1 MDDNNNI
8 KLSRPVPPF
17 LRYCSA
23 IIPTAFDDSLSY
35 YEALCALYKWLQTNV
50 IDTIN
55 HNASVTNDF
64 INKEKELEELFEQLK
79 EYVDTYFENLD
90 VQEEINNKLNAMV
103 EDGTLQEIIGDY
115 LNANA
120 VWGFDNVADMKSST
134 NLIDGSYARTLGYYA
149 KNDGG
154 SAIYKIREITNDD
167 VVDESTIIEIG
178 DEPNELVAELIV
190 EEPINVKTLGVYG
203 DGTHDD
209 YAKIQLGIT
218 KFPHHTLYFPTGT
231 YLITRPIEIGTTNAE
246 QVDLKLESDAVIKTD
261 TTIDS
266 LLEIGKY
273 EGQWKRRQ
281 LGSIVTIDGGTFDA
295 THTTQA
301 IYVSSNRKLT
311 NLFNLNVINT
321 ATYGIYVDRG
331 ANTSASADCNIE
343 NVNISGKGSYESTTG
358 LYLKAYDNK
367 ITNSRIEG
375 VKIAVEDNGGSFF
388 SNVHVLMDSDRTLTT
403 AEFQDTIAFLLS
415 GTGAMSFNQ
424 CYADTF
430 ATAFKITT
438 YNRTQ
443 IDNCMAYWY
452 YSDANA
458 TTKFIHFSSN
468 AGGKVSVNNTEYDV
482 PSNGTAVGLDL
493 TGVTGANVLYIGTSG
508 IFEFNNII
516 LQGAAGKLA
525 KNDYI
530 LDRTFYNDKQIV
542 LCKPWT
548 KSMTQN
554 AYYPIAYLKGGI
566 YDLKIWMAQDQCIQ
580 ASIKVDRNSST
591 ITITNKYNGAHSGA
605 YRLALCDGGNDTWG
619 HYGAML
625 CVKSVD
631 TTSSFNPAIVSGIS
645 EWNNA
650 LFSCYLYQGLKAL
663 TSPTV
668 VVEERF
674 NP

>member
-8 KLSRPVPPF
+8 KYTPNVPPF

-35 YEALCALYKWLQTNV
+35 YEALCALYKWIQDNTVDIINNNATV
-50 IDTIN
+50 TQYYIDL
-55 HNASVTNDF
+55 VKD
-64 INKEKELEELFEQLK
+64 LK
-79 EYVDTYFENLD
+79 SYVENYFDNLD
-90 VQEEINNKLNAMV
+90 VQEEINNKLDAMV

-154 SAIYKIREITNDD
+154 GAIYKIREITNDD

-218 KFPHHTLYFPTGT
+218 KFPHHTLYFPTGS

-246 QVDLKLESDAVIKTD
+246 QVDLKLESDAIIKTD
-261 TTIDS
+261 TSIDS

-273 EGQWKRRQ
+273 EGQWERRK

-301 IYVSSNRKLT
+301 IYVSANRKLT

-321 ATYGIYVDRG
+321 ATYGIYIDRG
-331 ANTSASADCNIE
+331 TNTSGSADCNID

-388 SNVHVLMDSDRTLTT
+388 NNVHVLMDSDRELTT
-403 AEFQDTIAFLLS
+403 AEFQNTIAFLLS

-438 YNRTQ
+438 SNRTQ
-443 IDNCMAYWY
+443 INNCMAYWY

-458 TTKFIHFSSN
+458 TTRFIHFSSN

-493 TGVTGANVLYIGTSG
+493 TGVTSVNVLYIGTSG

-516 LQGAAGKLA
+516 VYGASRLA

-548 KSMTQN
+548 KSMTQH
-554 AYYPIAYLKGGI
+554 AYYPIAYLKGGL

-580 ASIKVDRNSST
+580 ALVKVDRNGST
-591 ITITNKYNGAHSGA
+591 ITITNKYNGGHSGA
-605 YRLALCDGGNDTWG
+605 YRLALCDGGDDAWN

-625 CVKSVD
+625 CVKTVD
-631 TTSSFNPAIVSGIS
+631 TTSSFNPAIVSGMN
-645 EWNNA
+645 EWNNN
-650 LFSCYLYQGLKAL
+650 LFSCYLYQGNNAL
-663 TSPTV
+663 TSPIV
-668 VVEERF
+668 VVEESF